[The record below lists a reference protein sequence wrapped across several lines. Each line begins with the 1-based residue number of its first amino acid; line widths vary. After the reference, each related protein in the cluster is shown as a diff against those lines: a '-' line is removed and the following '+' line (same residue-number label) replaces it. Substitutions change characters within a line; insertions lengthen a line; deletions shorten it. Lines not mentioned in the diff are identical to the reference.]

1 MGTLTIRTT
10 DEQDQIIEQAQQ
22 LLGESAG
29 SKTLL
34 RCVTEYQRLSSTLED
49 RNIKLKE
56 ALNRVDELEGLIL
69 NYLNSQYALMSVVSS
84 RASNGVERQNKTSPQ
99 VAKQNLNKILETL
112 R

>member
-10 DEQDQIIEQAQQ
+10 PEQDQVIKEIQN
-22 LLGESAG
+22 LLNESAV

-34 RCVTEYQRLSSTLED
+34 RCVTEYQKLSSTLED

-69 NYLNSQYALMSVVSS
+69 NHLNSQYALMSVVSS
-84 RASNGVERQNKTSPQ
+84 RTNKGARKQNTASYQ
-99 VAKQNLNKILETL
+99 VAKQHLNKILETL

>member
-10 DEQDQIIEQAQQ
+10 DEQDQIIEHIQQ
-22 LLGESAG
+22 LLGESAV

-34 RCVTEYQRLSSTLED
+34 RCVAEYQKLSSTLED
-49 RNIKLKE
+49 QNLKLKE
-56 ALNRVDELEGLIL
+56 ALNRVDELENVIS
-69 NYLNSQYALMSVVSS
+69 NYLNSQHALMSVVSS
-84 RASNGVERQNKTSPQ
+84 RTNKVTQKQNKAPAQ

>member
-10 DEQDQIIEQAQQ
+10 AEQDQIIEQVQQ

-34 RCVTEYQRLSSTLED
+34 RCVAEYQKLSLTLED
-49 RNIKLKE
+49 QNLKLKE
-56 ALNRVDELEGLIL
+56 ALNRVDELENLIL
-69 NYLNSQYALMSVVSS
+69 NYLNSQHALMSVVSPHTNKVT
-84 RASNGVERQNKTSPQ
+84 RKQYPASSQ